1 MVLKGES
8 SMNLGDRVICSTGVK
23 GTVIKIYRPTASEE
37 QIMVRTDDGRMYH
50 APYHMWR
57 KGK

>member
-1 MVLKGES
+1 
-8 SMNLGDRVICSTGVK
+8 MNIGDRVICSTGVK

-57 KGK
+57 KGE